1 MADTTRVL
9 RWGVLGTGFISHTVI
24 EAIEQSPGSTIEII
38 GGRNAERVAEFAMQ
52 YDIARS
58 STDMGAVVED
68 PFVDAVYVG
77 LPNHLHHEI
86 AIAAAA
92 AGKAVL
98 SEKSLTTT
106 MQTAHQL
113 VDSVRSAGTFFVE
126 GLMYLAHPLLSTFV
140 QIMTDGRLGRIRSIR
155 GSYAANI
162 AHLVNPQGMGTLY
175 NLGCYPVS
183 LLHLVMQAG
192 FGDDAFHE
200 RTLKAAGNL
209 SDSDGTVVDAACVV
223 RFGNGVLAT
232 LQSSDSYG
240 NGSEFAVG
248 GDRGTLRFETNP
260 WLPLDGENVIIW
272 DPFDGEVERIA
283 VKDEHDAFF
292 HQIQMVERSVAAGR
306 LEAERPS
313 PRLSDSIEIMEM
325 LTEWEAQ
332 CR

>member
-1 MADTTRVL
+1 MADMTGVL
-9 RWGVLGTGFISHTVI
+9 RWGVLGTGFISHSVI
-24 EAIEQSPGSTIEII
+24 EAIEQSPGSSVEII
-38 GGRNAERVAEFAMQ
+38 GGRNAERVAEFAVQ
-52 YDIARS
+52 YGIDRS
-58 STDMGAVVED
+58 STDMVAVVED
-68 PFVDAVYVG
+68 PSIDVVYVG
-77 LPNHLHHEI
+77 LPNHVHHEI
-86 AIAAAA
+86 AIASAV

-106 MQTAHQL
+106 MEAAHEL
-113 VDSVRSAGTFFVE
+113 VDGVRSAGTFFVE

-140 QIMTDGRLGRIRSIR
+140 QVLTDGRLGTIRSIR

-162 AHLVNPQGMGTLY
+162 ADLVNPQGMGTLY

-183 LLHLVMQAG
+183 LLQLVMQAC

-200 RTLKAAGNL
+200 RTLKSVGNL

-260 WLPLDGENVIIW
+260 WLPLGGENVIIW
-272 DPFDGEVERIA
+272 DPFEGGVERI
-283 VKDEHDAFF
+283 VVHDEHDAFF
-292 HQIQMVERSVAAGR
+292 HQIQMVERRVAAGG

-325 LTEWEAQ
+325 LTDWEAQ